1 MVEKIPIWLVWV
13 WFREYTGK
21 DVIWTPQLYSVD
33 LEKLMATHHKK
44 ALENQFSGR
53 EDIRVEIEPR
63 EGTVYMTL
71 KGYMSYWNIA
81 TGRWYRKGQADRY
94 RMHRR
99 EKVQFT

>member
-1 MVEKIPIWLVWV
+1 MRKI
-13 WFREYTGK
+13 
-21 DVIWTPQLYSVD
+21 S
-33 LEKLMATHHKK
+33 MSTHSSLSCLSKNK
-44 ALENQFSGR
+44 
-53 EDIRVEIEPR
+53 R